1 MVFAENLISRKPYV
15 YHTLKGVV
23 CLGFLDD
30 PKLKQV
36 NLKKLHTKVYGFNL
50 WTWEQFT
57 LKIKGR

>member
-50 WTWEQFT
+50 WT
-57 LKIKGR
+57 